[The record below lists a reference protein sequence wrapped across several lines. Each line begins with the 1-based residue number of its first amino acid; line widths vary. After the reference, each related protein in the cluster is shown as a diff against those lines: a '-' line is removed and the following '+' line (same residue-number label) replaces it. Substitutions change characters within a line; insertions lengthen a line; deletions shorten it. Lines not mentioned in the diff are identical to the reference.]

1 MEMNNFW
8 PKDIF
13 LMSGDEEQKRIE
25 LALREHTKIPEVAV
39 EKLAESV
46 GIDVSAVSPV
56 ITEAVTT
63 VTTLAATGL
72 KELTQQLGLT
82 MISESSLTEDQK
94 KLANHLYNSCK
105 EAITSFIAD
114 ASLNSTVKITKTI
127 GQVIKQLE
135 NVTVDGKVPSG
146 ADKKAVAIQ
155 LGRILIKEV
164 TPDNKETE
172 ILMIYDLVAEP
183 TLEAMIDVSK
193 VVNVAVQELATKCCP
208 GLFSFFKRTKSN

>member
-1 MEMNNFW
+1 
-8 PKDIF
+8 
-13 LMSGDEEQKRIE
+13 MSGDEEQKRIE
-25 LALREHTKIPEVAV
+25 SVIQEHTKIPEAAI

-46 GIDVSAVSPV
+46 GIDISAVSPV
-56 ITEAVTT
+56 ITVVSTT

-94 KLANHLYNSCK
+94 KLANQIYNSCK

-114 ASLNSTVKITKTI
+114 PSLNNTVKITKTV

-135 NVTVDGKVPSG
+135 NVTVDGKAPSG

-164 TPDNKETE
+164 TPDDKGEAE
-172 ILMIYDLVAEP
+172 ILMVYDLVAEP

-208 GLFSFFKRTKSN
+208 GLFSFFKRTKSS

>member
-1 MEMNNFW
+1 
-8 PKDIF
+8 
-13 LMSGDEEQKRIE
+13 MSGDEEQKRIE
-25 LALREHTKIPEVAV
+25 SVIQEHTKIPEAAI

-46 GIDVSAVSPV
+46 GIDISAVSPV
-56 ITEAVTT
+56 ITVVATT

-94 KLANHLYNSCK
+94 KLATQLYDSTK
-105 EAITSFIAD
+105 EAIKSFITD
-114 ASLNSTVKITKTI
+114 PSLNSTIKITKTI
-127 GQVIKQLE
+127 SQLIKQLE
-135 NVTVDGKVPSG
+135 GVKVDGKSLSG
-146 ADKKAVAIQ
+146 VDKKAVAIQ

-164 TPDNKETE
+164 TPDDKGEAE
-172 ILMIYDLVAEP
+172 ILMVYDLVAEP

-208 GLFSFFKRTKSN
+208 GLFSFFKRTKSS

>member
-1 MEMNNFW
+1 
-8 PKDIF
+8 
-13 LMSGDEEQKRIE
+13 MSSDEEQKRIE
-25 LALREHTKIPEVAV
+25 SVIQEHTKVPEVLV
-39 EKLAESV
+39 EKLVESI

-56 ITEAVTT
+56 ITVAATT

-72 KELTQQLGLT
+72 KELTHKMGLT

-94 KLANHLYNSCK
+94 KLATQLYDSTK
-105 EAITSFIAD
+105 EAIKSFITD
-114 ASLNSTVKITKTI
+114 PSLNNTIKITKTI
-127 GQVIKQLE
+127 SQLIKQLE
-135 NVTVDGKVPSG
+135 GVKVDGKSLSG
-146 ADKKAVAIQ
+146 VDKKAVAIQ

-164 TPDNKETE
+164 TPDDKGEAE
-172 ILMIYDLVAEP
+172 ILMVYDLVAEP

>member
-1 MEMNNFW
+1 
-8 PKDIF
+8 
-13 LMSGDEEQKRIE
+13 MSGDEEQKRIE
-25 LALREHTKIPEVAV
+25 SVIQEHTKIPEAAI

-46 GIDVSAVSPV
+46 GIDISAVSPV
-56 ITEAVTT
+56 ITVVSTT

-72 KELTQQLGLT
+72 KELTHKMGLT

-94 KLANHLYNSCK
+94 KLATQLYDSTK
-105 EAITSFIAD
+105 EAIKSFITD
-114 ASLNSTVKITKTI
+114 PSLNNTIKITKTI
-127 GQVIKQLE
+127 SQLIKQLE
-135 NVTVDGKVPSG
+135 GVKVDGKSLSG

-164 TPDNKETE
+164 TPDDKGEAE

-208 GLFSFFKRTKSN
+208 GLFSFFKRTKSS